1 MAVEVS
7 KELDSKEAIEHPE
20 EDKEQSHI
28 VDLLARPL
36 EDLVESG
43 FGHRELEAGPN
54 VSNHENN
61 DFIDNTKHFMLRLFD
76 EV

>member
-28 VDLLARPL
+28 VDLLAGSL

-43 FGHRELEAGPN
+43 FWHRELEAGPN
-54 VSNHENN
+54 ISDH
-61 DFIDNTKHFMLRLFD
+61 D
-76 EV
+76 EGSGGSG